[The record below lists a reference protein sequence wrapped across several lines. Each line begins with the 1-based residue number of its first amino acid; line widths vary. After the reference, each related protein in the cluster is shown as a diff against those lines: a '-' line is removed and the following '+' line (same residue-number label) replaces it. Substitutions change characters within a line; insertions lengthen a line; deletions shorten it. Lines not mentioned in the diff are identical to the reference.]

1 MIVVIKRPGEHAVR
15 AEIGE
20 RLEDVQVIV
29 GGYIETCIRDG
40 HRGSTIWSA
49 AWCDEEGLLKPDPK
63 PNIVRPTDG
72 HVIVGTIVVTG
83 MRMTS
88 EGADW
93 CSLPDEDIGRW
104 RLMLDM
110 WDRFTWPDP
119 DNARTY
125 FVARDDDARADDGA
139 GTERDYDPDEDR
151 TS

>member
-20 RLEDVQVIV
+20 RLEDVQAVI

-40 HRGSTIWSA
+40 SDRPSVLCSA

-83 MRMTS
+83 MRMTGD
-88 EGADW
+88 GAEW
-93 CSLPDEDIGRW
+93 CSLADGDVGRW

-110 WDRFTWPDP
+110 WDRFTWPD
-119 DNARTY
+119 
-125 FVARDDDARADDGA
+125 DARADDGT

-151 TS
+151 TP